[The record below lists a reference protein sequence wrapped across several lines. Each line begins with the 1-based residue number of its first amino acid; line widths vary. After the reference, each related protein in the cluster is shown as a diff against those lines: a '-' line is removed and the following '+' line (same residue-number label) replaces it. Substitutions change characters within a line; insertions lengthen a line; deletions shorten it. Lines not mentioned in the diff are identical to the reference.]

1 MNELNFKGCG
11 TALVTPFNEDGSVN
25 YAAYERLVARQTAA
39 GINFLVP
46 LGTTA
51 ETPTLSPE
59 EKTELLRLTRKN
71 APGVPLLV
79 GAGTNSLTGTLA
91 AMKLLSDADAYLV
104 VVPFYNKPTQEGM
117 YQYFKAVAAA
127 TDKPVVLYN
136 VPGRT
141 GVNME
146 ASTTL
151 RLARE
156 IPNIVAVKEASGKI
170 SQISEIIAG
179 APEGFS
185 VLSGDDGITYP
196 VMAMGGAG
204 VISVASNVAPGM
216 MVEFVSAAADGND
229 ALACS
234 LHHKLSPLFKNLFCE
249 SNPIPAKSALAQMGF
264 MTDVLRLPLTSPSEK
279 TKALIKDT
287 LISLGLL

>member
-11 TALVTPFNEDGSVN
+11 TALVTPFNADGSVN
-25 YAAYERLVARQTAA
+25 YAAYESLVARQVSA

-51 ETPTLSPE
+51 ETPTLTTE
-59 EKTELLRLTRKN
+59 EKLELLRLTRKN

-79 GAGTNSLTGTLA
+79 GAGTNSLSGTLSNIE
-91 AMKLLSDADAYLV
+91 LLSDADGYLV
-104 VVPFYNKPTQEGM
+104 VVPYYNKPTQEGQ

-127 TDKPVVLYN
+127 TDKPIVLYN

-146 ASTTL
+146 VQTAL

-156 IPNIVAVKEASGKI
+156 IPNIVAIKEASGKI
-170 SQISEIIAG
+170 DQISAIIAG

-185 VLSGDDGITYP
+185 VLSGDDSLTYP
-196 VMAMGGAG
+196 VMCLGGAG
-204 VISVASNVAPGM
+204 VISVASNVIPGM
-216 MVEFVSAAADGND
+216 MVEFVEAAARGDS
-229 ALACS
+229 ARAS
-234 LHHKLSPLFKNLFCE
+234 ALHHKLTPLFKNLFCE
-249 SNPIPAKSALAQMGF
+249 SNPIPAKAALVELGLIGP
-264 MTDVLRLPLTSPSEK
+264 TLRLPLTSPSERCV
-279 TKALIKDT
+279 AIIKET
-287 LISLGLL
+287 LKDLGL